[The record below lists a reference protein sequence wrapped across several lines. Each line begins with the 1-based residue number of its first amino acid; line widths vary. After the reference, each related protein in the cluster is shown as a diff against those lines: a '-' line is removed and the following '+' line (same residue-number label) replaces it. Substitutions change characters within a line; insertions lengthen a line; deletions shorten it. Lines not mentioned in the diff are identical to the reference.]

1 MWSVSGCKETRVESE
16 QVGGGWRLGETQ
28 KWRWAVAGVSF
39 ASEVLSSEVPD
50 CPALLPNLP

>member
-1 MWSVSGCKETRVESE
+1 MWSVSGCRDKGRIRAGG
-16 QVGGGWRLGETQ
+16 GGGWRLGETQ